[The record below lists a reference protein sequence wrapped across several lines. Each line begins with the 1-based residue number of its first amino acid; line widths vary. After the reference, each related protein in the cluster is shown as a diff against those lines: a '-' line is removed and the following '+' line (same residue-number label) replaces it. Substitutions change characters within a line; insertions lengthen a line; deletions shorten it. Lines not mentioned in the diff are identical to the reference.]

1 MPNLKNKT
9 GAAFVSKFLYEN
21 RHELSTLCKVSKD
34 TNINYFQQKPKNEK
48 KFHDKKRKKIPKKIY
63 LDQTNDGKKK
73 SEREERRKKY
83 SHSNEI
89 DLAFLRGISSKSREN
104 T

>member
-1 MPNLKNKT
+1 MNYLLFAKLKKIQILIIFNKNQ
-9 GAAFVSKFLYEN
+9 KMKKNFL
-21 RHELSTLCKVSKD
+21 V
-34 TNINYFQQKPKNEK
+34 
-48 KFHDKKRKKIPKKIY
+48 KKRKKIPKKIY